1 MAIAV
6 ALENVDDGGC
16 VSSDGSSIRHGWHH
30 RWVMA
35 MAMAAA
41 MGSGTPPLLHLTVP
55 GVRDG

>member
-1 MAIAV
+1 MAA
-6 ALENVDDGGC
+6 ALENIDDGGC

-41 MGSGTPPLLHLTVP
+41 MGGGTPPPFYNCTAP
-55 GVRDG
+55 CVRDG

>member
-1 MAIAV
+1 MAVAIAA

-41 MGSGTPPLLHLTVP
+41 MG
-55 GVRDG
+55 DGSWR